1 MTVRKKI
8 LIVDDHPLIRRGLCS
23 AINAEADLHVCGE
36 AATCEAALQTLRKQL
51 PDVLVLDLNLSDG
64 NGWQLLQQL
73 RNAGILPPTLILSV
87 YDEEV
92 YARRLLQAGARG
104 YLMKDEPITTFLA
117 AIRKILAGHLAFSDN
132 MVAQMLQPT
141 TALSSQPLD
150 DLSDR
155 ELQVFE
161 MLCQGH
167 SNKTIAERLYLSPKT
182 IGTYKARLM
191 EKMGARTTH
200 ELRERACRRFEE
212 QKTEDGIQDTNI
224 MFDKGTNVSL
234 AIPQRRD

>member
-1 MTVRKKI
+1 MTPQNI
-8 LIVDDHPLIRRGLCS
+8 LIVDDHPLVRRGLCS
-23 AINAEADLHVCGE
+23 AINAEPDLRVCGE
-36 AATCEAALQTLRKQL
+36 AATYQTALETLQTQT
-51 PDVLVLDLNLSDG
+51 PDVLVLDLNLTDG

-87 YDEEV
+87 CDEEV
-92 YARRLLQAGARG
+92 YARRLLEAGARG
-104 YLMKDEPITTFLA
+104 YLMKDETITTFLA

-141 TALSSQPLD
+141 AALSSQPLD

-167 SNKTIAERLYLSPKT
+167 GNKVIAARLNLSPKT
-182 IGTYKARLM
+182 VGTYKARLM
-191 EKMGARTTH
+191 EKLGARTTH
-200 ELRERACRRFEE
+200 ELRERACRRVQE
-212 QKTEDGIQDTNI
+212 QK
-224 MFDKGTNVSL
+224 KGVKV
-234 AIPQRRD
+234 